1 MAITLILY
9 IFGESGLLSGARR
22 GGGGVGVAN
31 GYSSLVHG
39 IAVKRGKKLSHSNK
53 SHVSFAHDQLV
64 SQSHVN

>member
-1 MAITLILY
+1 M
-9 IFGESGLLSGARR
+9 RR
-22 GGGGVGVAN
+22 GGGGGGGVGVAN

>member
-1 MAITLILY
+1 VGGAAAALQC
-9 IFGESGLLSGARR
+9 GAVAAAARR
-22 GGGGVGVAN
+22 RRSGRGN